1 MCSASRLR
9 TSVIVLLVI
18 LTACNSATTPAPPT
32 EVPAPSP
39 VSATASPMFTA
50 APESTTT
57 PATTATL
64 TAQDLAAELDTAL
77 QRVVEAG
84 YLSGS
89 VLVARD
95 GQIILSQGY
104 GLADRDKKIPNAA
117 QTRYR
122 IGSVTKQFT
131 AMAILMLQEQG
142 KINVQ
147 DPICDYLTDC
157 PMAWKG
163 IALHHLLTHTSGIPG
178 FTELAGYET
187 TKATPSSPDQ
197 TILRFRDRPLDF
209 PPGEKWSY
217 SNSNYVLLGK
227 IIERASGQP
236 YEDFL
241 RTNIFEP
248 LGMINTGYDHDQ
260 SDLAIGY
267 ANEITTTADYLDMT
281 IPYAAGSLYST
292 IEDLYRW
299 DQALYTEQLV
309 PQEALDAMFTAYAT
323 IPTSGG
329 MGYGYG
335 WMIGQ
340 RFNRRIIFHG
350 GGIDGYTSV
359 IVRYPDDKVTVIVLT
374 NQQNLDPTATSEVL
388 ATVVFRE
395 R

>member
-1 MCSASRLR
+1 M
-9 TSVIVLLVI
+9 
-18 LTACNSATTPAPPT
+18 
-32 EVPAPSP
+32 PS
-39 VSATASPMFTA
+39 
-50 APESTTT
+50 
-57 PATTATL
+57 TTATL
-64 TAQDLAAELDTAL
+64 TVQDLAAELDTAL

-84 YLSGS
+84 FLSGS

-104 GLADRDKKIPNAA
+104 GLADRDKKIPNTA

-142 KINVQ
+142 KLNVQ

-157 PMAWKG
+157 PIAWKG
-163 IALHHLLTHTSGIPG
+163 ITLHHLLTHTSGIPG
-178 FTELAGYET
+178 FTELTGYET
-187 TKATPSSPDQ
+187 TKATPSPPDQ

-209 PPGEKWSY
+209 PPGEEWSY

-227 IIERASGQP
+227 IIERASGQS

-248 LGMINTGYDHDQ
+248 LGMLNTGYDHNQ
-260 SDLAIGY
+260 SDLAVGY
-267 ANEITTTADYLDMT
+267 ANQTTATADYLDMT
-281 IPYAAGSLYST
+281 IPYAAGGLYST

-309 PQEALDAMFTAYAT
+309 AQKALDAMFTAYAT
-323 IPTSGG
+323 IPNTDG

-340 RFNRRIIFHG
+340 RLNRRIIFHG

-359 IVRYPDDKVTVIVLT
+359 IVRYPDDKFTLIVLT

>member
-1 MCSASRLR
+1 
-9 TSVIVLLVI
+9 
-18 LTACNSATTPAPPT
+18 
-32 EVPAPSP
+32 
-39 VSATASPMFTA
+39 VSATATS
-50 APESTTT
+50 
-57 PATTATL
+57 ATTATL
-64 TAQDLAAELDTAL
+64 TVPDLAAELDAAL
-77 QRVVEAG
+77 QRVVMAG

-142 KINVQ
+142 KLNVQ
-147 DPICDYLTDC
+147 DPICDYLADC
-157 PMAWKG
+157 PVAWKG
-163 IALHHLLTHTSGIPG
+163 ITLHQLLTHTSGIPG
-178 FTELAGYET
+178 FTELTGYET
-187 TKATPSSPDQ
+187 TKATPSPPDQ

-227 IIERASGQP
+227 IIERASGQS

-241 RTNIFEP
+241 RTNIFDP
-248 LGMINTGYDHDQ
+248 VGMINTGYDHNQ
-260 SDLAIGY
+260 SDLAVGY
-267 ANEITTTADYLDMT
+267 ANQITTTADYLDMT
-281 IPYAAGSLYST
+281 IPYAAGGLYST
-292 IEDLYRW
+292 VEDLYRW
-299 DQALYTEQLV
+299 DQALYTAQLV
-309 PQEALDAMFTAYAT
+309 PQEALDDMFAAHAT
-323 IPTSGG
+323 IPDSGG

-335 WMIGQ
+335 WMIGKKH
-340 RFNRRIIFHG
+340 NRRFISHG
-350 GGIDGYTSV
+350 GSIDGYTSV
-359 IVRYPDDKVTVIVLT
+359 IERYPDDKVTVIVLT

-388 ATVVFRE
+388 ANEVFRE